1 MALRQIKT
9 EPPLQGIGLMKQ
21 PRLSVMRLSKDEFEK
36 IVNLAI

>member
-1 MALRQIKT
+1 
-9 EPPLQGIGLMKQ
+9 LQGIGLMKQ